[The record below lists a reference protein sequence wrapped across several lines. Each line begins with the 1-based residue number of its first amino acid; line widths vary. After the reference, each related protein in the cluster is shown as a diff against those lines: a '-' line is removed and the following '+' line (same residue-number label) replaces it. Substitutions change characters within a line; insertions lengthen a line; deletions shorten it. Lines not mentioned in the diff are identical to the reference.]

1 MRQMLTPSLWLTFS
15 HQCDGMLPCSHCSID
30 DDSAKGEPCNYV
42 VHSQVAKGEMKTTID
57 DLQERDRI
65 SSVVFQALA
74 SPTQA
79 PSILQSL
86 QDGEDLSTIAYGIEA
101 VVSPSATVSSPPA
114 QRRSST
120 CDACK
125 FRRQYCDGT
134 KPACR
139 TCQTRR
145 LSCKYTNTPASV
157 VVEPIPL
164 IDTSSNPQGNLGD
177 QRSRRLSSTDTVRSR
192 LSTVNVYYCGCHA
205 RFLLEYRA

>member
-1 MRQMLTPSLWLTFS
+1 
-15 HQCDGMLPCSHCSID
+15 MLPCSHCDID
-30 DDSAKGEPCNYV
+30 DESAKGEPCNYV

-65 SSVVFQALA
+65 SAVVFQALA
-74 SPTQA
+74 SPSQA

-101 VVSPSATVSSPPA
+101 VPPQAMISSPPA

-125 FRRQYCDGT
+125 FRRQFCDGT

-157 VVEPIPL
+157 VAQPSPL
-164 IDTSSNPQGNLGD
+164 ADTSSKPQSGPMGQGLTW
-177 QRSRRLSSTDTVRSR
+177 QRYEGGSGQPSPRDTVRSKSNTDCVSMVHPLR
-192 LSTVNVYYCGCHA
+192 NGRSQFYT
-205 RFLLEYRA
+205 